1 MRKTLGPIVVVLAWI
16 YTAAH
21 FVSSGIKQPLANFHG
36 DFLASFPSWRLSILL
51 GRQDLFKGSL
61 AEEWARMVDPQLAW
75 VYAAARF
82 VFSGIKRGLL
92 ASFPSWRLSVWQGR
106 LDLFKGS
113 LAELARMVWDPH
125 PLWHYGPVEHLV
137 TLPLFAFSDLRS
149 AYTAWLVANYAFL
162 IGCLALAFRAF
173 HSGRSKWIWRSA
185 VAIAVLNY
193 GPLYEALTQRNIEIF
208 ELLLIFAAFAL
219 MLRGRQTAS
228 GFAIGLAAMTKFLP
242 LIFLPYFVVKRR
254 FRTLAAS
261 MLVIALI
268 AVATEA
274 VFGWRYSGIVVQ
286 LRRGGLIESELDQSL
301 AGMVI
306 RLFVWTGS
314 PLSLAML
321 ISRGAIV
328 LALAGLCWLF
338 LRARNCIAIE
348 DIEWSTLI
356 VAMVL
361 LPPHNENY
369 YFVLLLFPYLALL
382 ARELRP
388 GAPAHRARRW
398 WLVISFI
405 LTGTVVPM
413 SALSALTGKNIFSIY
428 LQSGIPFI
436 GAAVLATICVRALLD
451 ECTVSRDTQDNPG
464 TPHAV

>member
-1 MRKTLGPIVVVLAWI
+1 MKRAARAVVIGLAWI

-21 FVSSGIKQPLANFHG
+21 FAMTGVRQPLGNFYG

-61 AEEWARMVDPQLAW
+61 AEQWARMVDPRLAW
-75 VYAAARF
+75 IYAVARF
-82 VFSGIKRGLL
+82 VFSGIKRSLL
-92 ASFPSWRLSVWQGR
+92 ATFPSWRVSVW
-106 LDLFKGS
+106 LAPFKRN

-137 TLPLFAFSDLRS
+137 TLPLFAFGDLRS
-149 AYTAWLVANYAFL
+149 AYMAWLIVNYAFL
-162 IGCLALAFRAF
+162 VGILVLGFRVF
-173 HSGRSKWIWRSA
+173 HSGRSKSFWRS
-185 VAIAVLNY
+185 VAAMVILNY

-219 MLRGRQTAS
+219 VLRGRYAAS

-242 LIFLPYFVVKRR
+242 LIFVPYFVVKRR
-254 FRTLAAS
+254 FRALTTS

-268 AVATEA
+268 AIATQV

-286 LRRGGLIESELDQSL
+286 LARGGFIRSDLDQSL

-306 RLFVWTGS
+306 RLFVWSGS
-314 PLSLAML
+314 SLSLAML

-328 LALAGLCWLF
+328 LALASLCWLF
-338 LRARNCIAIE
+338 LLARNGVAI
-348 DIEWSTLI
+348 DLEWSTLI

-388 GAPAHRARRW
+388 GAPTDHVQRW

-405 LTGTVVPM
+405 LTGVVVPM
-413 SALSALTGKNIFSIY
+413 SALSALTGKDMFSTY
-428 LQSGIPFI
+428 LRSGIPFV
-436 GAAVLATICVRALLD
+436 GAAVLAMICVRALLH
-451 ECTVSRDTQDNPG
+451 ECATSRAG
-464 TPHAV
+464 LTPARPLQ

>member
-1 MRKTLGPIVVVLAWI
+1 LRKATGIVALCCAWI

-21 FVSSGIKQPLANFHG
+21 FAASGIRQPLTNFSG

-61 AEEWARMVDPQLAW
+61 AEKWARMVDPQLAW
-75 VYAAARF
+75 TYAAAHF

-92 ASFPSWRLSVWQGR
+92 ASLPSWCLNVWQGL
-106 LDLFKGS
+106 LDPFKRS

-149 AYTAWLVANYAFL
+149 AYIAWLIVNYAFL
-162 IGCLALAFRAF
+162 IGSLALAFRAF
-173 HSGRSKWIWRSA
+173 HSGRSKWIWRPA

-219 MLRGRQTAS
+219 VLRGRQAAS

-242 LIFLPYFVVKRR
+242 LIFLPYFLVKRR

-328 LALAGLCWLF
+328 LALAALSWLF

-348 DIEWSTLI
+348 DLEWSTLI

-388 GAPAHRARRW
+388 GAPPSRARRW

-428 LQSGIPFI
+428 LHSGIPFI
-436 GAAVLATICVRALLD
+436 GAAVLATICVRAVLD
-451 ECTVSRDTQDNPG
+451 ECAVSEGPRNDPG
-464 TPHAV
+464 MPHAV